1 MGVLQF
7 VDIKIAGYRH
17 THPGRVKIYGFIAAR
32 EPENPLRNYVYWREI
47 EKCESV
53 PVKQKTVNMFV
64 FVHTL

>member
-17 THPGRVKIYGFIAAR
+17 THPGQVKIYGFIAAR
-32 EPENPLRNYVYWREI
+32 EPENPLRNYVYCREI
-47 EKCESV
+47 ENCESV

-64 FVHTL
+64 HTL